1 MLARGSN
8 ADGGRTSMKYM
19 GKHRDV
25 DFVVF
30 HLCGVWKYTVGNE
43 TRGHYPEQ
51 AHAIQAVIKLCPR

>member
-1 MLARGSN
+1 
-8 ADGGRTSMKYM
+8 MKYM

-30 HLCGVWKYTVGNE
+30 HLRGVWKYTVGNE